1 MSGRRPA
8 QSPEGQLVE
17 QAYRLH
23 QGQVFRYLLRRTRSP
38 SEAEELT
45 QIVFTHA
52 AAALPRG
59 APPESLIGWLYAVA
73 ERRFIDEVRRR
84 ERGRKLELQLGT
96 RLRAGELEYGPSAA
110 RAIAD
115 AIAALP
121 VEQQQVVTMKVLEG
135 RPFAEIGSRL
145 GITEGAA
152 KMRYMRALR
161 SVREELER
169 TGHTP

>member
-17 QAYRLH
+17 HAFRQH
-23 QGQVFRYLLRRTRSP
+23 QRQVFKYLLRRTRSA

-45 QIVFTHA
+45 QSVFVHA
-52 AAALPRG
+52 AAALPRN
-59 APPESLIGWLYAVA
+59 APPDSLIGWLYAVA

-96 RLRAGELEYGPSAA
+96 RPRPAELEYGPSAA

-121 VEQQQVVTMKVLEG
+121 VEQQNVVTMKVLEG

-152 KMRYMRALR
+152 TMRYMRALR
-161 SVREELER
+161 TVREELEQA
-169 TGHTP
+169 GHTP